1 MSSQPL
7 EQLSRA
13 ELIDGDVITVRRL
26 NPSDADNLVRL
37 YESLTDDE
45 CYLRFFTL
53 HPAHLNAWA
62 RTLTDH
68 SNGQYAV
75 GAFASDNLLGVANYV
90 VCQAACDAE
99 VAVVVAHDQ
108 HLRGIGTVLLHRL
121 GEIAKTNGI
130 RRFVAQVLV
139 QNSDMLQVLSDTGW
153 PCGCR
158 RDGSI
163 LYVEVD
169 LTEIQ

>member
-7 EQLSRA
+7 EQLSHA

-26 NPSDADNLVRL
+26 DPRDADNLVRL
-37 YESLTDDE
+37 YETLTDDE

-53 HPAHLNAWA
+53 HPAHLHAWA
-62 RTLTDH
+62 RSLTDH

-90 VCQAACDAE
+90 ECKTPGDAE

-108 HLRGIGTVLLHRL
+108 HLRGIGSVLLHRL
-121 GEIAKTNGI
+121 AEIAKTNGI
-130 RRFVAQVLV
+130 RRLIAQVLV
-139 QNSDMLQVLSDTGW
+139 QKSAMLQVLAEPVGRADVAGMVRSYT
-153 PCGCR
+153 
-158 RDGSI
+158 SKS
-163 LYVEVD
+163 
-169 LTEIQ
+169 T